1 MANPPNLQNL
11 QQSLQTFLA
20 GNLSGGFLAGGTP
33 ALTQGLKQAE
43 IWPIQLQGKVNRL
56 TDGVLGNP
64 QIEQYYHKSLEEGRK
79 LEKSI
84 SDANNL
90 LLEKKLDLEQKI
102 DQLFHMNSL
111 AVDGQLPDQFQ
122 IPKYVVDSI
131 NILKLVNEYEQDI
144 VGLVSAVTSNIGIL
158 SSLAQNTFQMI
169 QANLNAIANLLN
181 NICNWGL
188 PDLPALP
195 NLFAD
200 TVWFWNG
207 FNFFPLAAFKPNIK
221 FDYNFA
227 FNMCVIHV
235 PNINIF
241 RNYPSSIPTYGG
253 LTYGTPFFVPPLGGL
268 IPSTG
273 VNLSD
278 PNFIAVMQQ
287 TETDPVYL
295 SPDSALSTLPPG
307 CTAQVFNP
315 QSTMWGSVPDPHT
328 PIDNYQMPPATY
340 TSNIVAIAPNLRRNT
355 VLPGAPDYA
364 APNLAA
370 RQPQLRKDLA
380 HYATLGNIVA
390 NAYDPLLMSAWL
402 LSLASSRGGWA
413 GDWLAHYQAEY
424 AAQVAPSAGALAVT
438 PVPWNNVLGSVNSFW
453 MGAWDPTVGYLAG
466 DVVAYGGALWQAV
479 GAAANV
485 GQAPAAGSP
494 YWDPAAQTQT
504 YKNAPDIPLT
514 DALRGLSGWPL
525 GNLLWRLSYVEAGLL
540 GYPRDQQWD
549 GYADAA
555 YLATPT
561 GSDLD
566 YVPTA
571 LGTQVASLVLG
582 AGSAEFPVPVT
593 FPSAIKNTL
602 NTVIAQATVDIQN
615 DPGYQSANLGNRY
628 TYNQFSLATPVD
640 RFSQFWRDF
649 AANLRL
655 LLAQDPYLVQF
666 AVTYTGTLGGAVNPL
681 ADPAPYRALVADVGS
696 RNRAWVPGTPLL
708 PIPVAPNVTFT
719 NPSGATSASGWYDP
733 PTGFDAVAFLAR
745 PDVQAL
751 GIPTQEAML
760 RTNITY
766 AAVQQFKSDY
776 IAEVNSQIATALG
789 QVAGVLVGFRVTDYA
804 SVTPVPGA
812 TAAQPAFDPIRPGTA
827 DFDNTSNT
835 SNLPPGTFV
844 IQSAGNYTG
853 AGQINWDPS
862 LFPDQQSPPQSP
874 DGVYTVTVTQNGATI
889 ATSTSLLT
897 SSNPALPFS
906 FAGAFAAGDA
916 VAVSVSHNLGTA
928 QSVIPGPSAGLTFFT
943 MQQQTSGGGP
953 TGATAALPATYVA
966 DTPYWMADPIP
977 SLTVMRVDAAG
988 HVTPIDVFVP
998 AVQTVQVAGATAAV
1012 GVAAHHFSPGD
1023 YVLFS
1028 GMDSAA
1034 FLNGQVAVVQPSTTP
1049 TSVVATLQ
1057 VGSYSYGPAA
1067 ENTSPPYTAALLR
1080 ATPDGSLL
1088 APNPDGVSTA
1098 QVYDGGLVGLVMMYG
1113 GIYSAPNASFATGEL
1128 IYAGLNGEFTQD
1140 YSGLFTASPPA
1151 QVGWIVVVGKAIS
1164 PTEFIYEPHVPTR
1177 VTAL

>member
-402 LSLASSRGGWA
+402 L
-413 GDWLAHYQAEY
+413 
-424 AAQVAPSAGALAVT
+424 
-438 PVPWNNVLGSVNSFW
+438 
-453 MGAWDPTVGYLAG
+453 YL
-466 DVVAYGGALWQAV
+466 
-479 GAAANV
+479 
-485 GQAPAAGSP
+485 
-494 YWDPAAQTQT
+494 
-504 YKNAPDIPLT
+504 
-514 DALRGLSGWPL
+514 
-525 GNLLWRLSYVEAGLL
+525 
-540 GYPRDQQWD
+540 
-549 GYADAA
+549 
-555 YLATPT
+555 
-561 GSDLD
+561 
-566 YVPTA
+566 
-571 LGTQVASLVLG
+571 
-582 AGSAEFPVPVT
+582 
-593 FPSAIKNTL
+593 
-602 NTVIAQATVDIQN
+602 
-615 DPGYQSANLGNRY
+615 
-628 TYNQFSLATPVD
+628 
-640 RFSQFWRDF
+640 
-649 AANLRL
+649 
-655 LLAQDPYLVQF
+655 
-666 AVTYTGTLGGAVNPL
+666 
-681 ADPAPYRALVADVGS
+681 
-696 RNRAWVPGTPLL
+696 
-708 PIPVAPNVTFT
+708 
-719 NPSGATSASGWYDP
+719 
-733 PTGFDAVAFLAR
+733 
-745 PDVQAL
+745 
-751 GIPTQEAML
+751 
-760 RTNITY
+760 
-766 AAVQQFKSDY
+766 
-776 IAEVNSQIATALG
+776 
-789 QVAGVLVGFRVTDYA
+789 
-804 SVTPVPGA
+804 
-812 TAAQPAFDPIRPGTA
+812 
-827 DFDNTSNT
+827 
-835 SNLPPGTFV
+835 
-844 IQSAGNYTG
+844 
-853 AGQINWDPS
+853 
-862 LFPDQQSPPQSP
+862 
-874 DGVYTVTVTQNGATI
+874 
-889 ATSTSLLT
+889 
-897 SSNPALPFS
+897 
-906 FAGAFAAGDA
+906 
-916 VAVSVSHNLGTA
+916 
-928 QSVIPGPSAGLTFFT
+928 
-943 MQQQTSGGGP
+943 
-953 TGATAALPATYVA
+953 
-966 DTPYWMADPIP
+966 
-977 SLTVMRVDAAG
+977 
-988 HVTPIDVFVP
+988 
-998 AVQTVQVAGATAAV
+998 
-1012 GVAAHHFSPGD
+1012 
-1023 YVLFS
+1023 
-1028 GMDSAA
+1028 
-1034 FLNGQVAVVQPSTTP
+1034 
-1049 TSVVATLQ
+1049 
-1057 VGSYSYGPAA
+1057 
-1067 ENTSPPYTAALLR
+1067 
-1080 ATPDGSLL
+1080 
-1088 APNPDGVSTA
+1088 
-1098 QVYDGGLVGLVMMYG
+1098 
-1113 GIYSAPNASFATGEL
+1113 
-1128 IYAGLNGEFTQD
+1128 
-1140 YSGLFTASPPA
+1140 
-1151 QVGWIVVVGKAIS
+1151 
-1164 PTEFIYEPHVPTR
+1164 
-1177 VTAL
+1177 